1 MELLIEL
8 SPSLK
13 TAVQRWIRNF
23 KNHEPD
29 WADYPKI
36 KRKILR
42 TSALA
47 FPFLLA
53 YADPKDSNE
62 FDLKRLKT
70 LGIREIQH
78 GMMKNPRHLRFYRH
92 AMKNLGLIETGE
104 LLRAKHE
111 LQSQS
116 AELGSRVDRN
126 Y

>member
-13 TAVQRWIRNF
+13 IAVQRWIRNF

-36 KRKILR
+36 KRKMLR

-53 YADPKDSNE
+53 YADPNDSNE

-70 LGIREIQH
+70 LGIREIER
-78 GMMKNPRHLRFYRH
+78 GIMRNPRNLRFYRH
-92 AMKNLGLIETGE
+92 AIKNLAFIETGE

-111 LQSQS
+111 LHA
-116 AELGSRVDRN
+116 AEVNSRVDRN